1 MASGTLLQLSTPSLS
16 FLELT
21 LEKRRVQCF
30 MSLEDISLSWP
41 IDQSRLAQPHQFACL
56 SVHGMTKTGR
66 PILTFAAARHQSHE
80 TILGLCARVL
90 GAGRLRPVS
99 PRSEQLVPKSDVQAL
114 SFPISHVASIP
125 SYALARRINLAKAF
139 CSETPTPACG
149 SSNEAV
155 NDIPPPRWD
164 IHTICHDGHRND
176 LLRTAIDVASE
187 PLMSACIA
195 SLYRFAVACF
205 ITNHDDRDEY
215 PAPFCQAY
223 EFK

>member
-1 MASGTLLQLSTPSLS
+1 MVSDTLLQLSTPSLS

-21 LEKRRVQCF
+21 LEKRRAQCF
-30 MSLEDISLSWP
+30 MSLKDISLSWP

-56 SVHGMTKTGR
+56 SVHAMTRTGR
-66 PILTFAAARHQSHE
+66 PILIFAAARQQSHE

-99 PRSEQLVPKSDVQAL
+99 PQSEQLVPRLMSKRFHLL
-114 SFPISHVASIP
+114 SLMSIF
-125 SYALARRINLAKAF
+125 SYPLARRINLAKAF
-139 CSETPTPACG
+139 CSETPILACG

-155 NDIPPPRWD
+155 NDIPPPCWD
-164 IHTICHDGHRND
+164 IHTVCHDGHRND
-176 LLRTAIDVASE
+176 VLRTAIDVASE
-187 PLMSACIA
+187 RLMSACIA

-205 ITNHDDRDEY
+205 ITNQDDREEY